1 MGGFP
6 HYGLVK
12 QDFVMIKGCCVGPKK
27 RVLTLR
33 KVNFYQLFHTSK
45 KKLKWW
51 KTLELPIEKHDN
63 KTELRSFWIIDF
75 IDFKFWCL
83 NISNFHCFFS
93 ILAPPCPHQEEGLGE
108 HQVEVYWHQLQDG
121 SWTLPNSQ
129 GQNGLHGTPQKGCCQ
144 DRIRCINIFLL
155 SISRKK

>member
-33 KVNFYQLFHTSK
+33 KVNFFNYFILEKKFSTWWKHWNYQLKSMITK
-45 KKLKWW
+45 Q
-51 KTLELPIEKHDN
+51 
-63 KTELRSFWIIDF
+63 LRSFWIINF
-75 IDFKFWCL
+75 KDFKFWCI
-83 NISNFHCFFS
+83 NISNFHCFLS
-93 ILAPPCPHQEEGLGE
+93 ILVSPCPHQEEGLGE

-155 SISRKK
+155 SISWKK